1 MFKVNLLLGKMKI
14 SDLNDML
21 QVAFDNGKDLN
32 RKYRIL
38 FPHAAISGASNLDY
52 LKLTPMQYA
61 SQNDDI
67 ILIKKLIMYQC
78 MRPSSK
84 YQRNLDKALNKACIS
99 RSPEATKLLLK
110 HGANPLAPGC
120 SSKHTAIISACGNG
134 KGWYLRKCLK
144 KTNMVPSDI
153 IYYACAAKD
162 NAYSINL
169 LCNAGIEL
177 PRDVLLNC
185 HYTNIWFITGLLN
198 STLETSSFC
207 NGMIDEALEY
217 NTKLFNSFTAEVS
230 FGSDSPRSTL
240 KSNDRGSIINR
251 IDILRKI
258 KSLEPVT
265 LL

>member
-1 MFKVNLLLGKMKI
+1 MKI

-67 ILIKKLIMYQC
+67 VLIKRLIVYQC

-84 YQRNLDKALNKACIS
+84 YQRNLDKSLNKACIS

-110 HGANPLAPGC
+110 HGANPMAPGC
-120 SSKHTAIISACGNG
+120 NSKHTAIISACGNG

-144 KTNMVPSDI
+144 KTDMVPNNI
-153 IYYACAAKD
+153 VYYACAARD

-169 LCNAGIEL
+169 LCNSGIEL
-177 PRDVLLNC
+177 PHDVLLNC
-185 HYTNIWFITGLLN
+185 HYTNIWFVTGLFN
-198 STLETSSFC
+198 SEGPSRFNDAL
-207 NGMIDEALEY
+207 IDEALEY
-217 NTKLFNSFTAEVS
+217 NTKLFSSFTTGVN
-230 FGSDSPRSTL
+230 FGSDSPRSML
-240 KSNDRGSIINR
+240 NANDRGSIMNR
-251 IDILRKI
+251 IDVLRKI
-258 KSLEPVT
+258 KLLEPIT
-265 LL
+265 LS